1 MKKALIVYNPLAG
14 NRYVPKQLDYIVAR
28 FLENDTIVV
37 PFRLSR
43 ENSAELEKVLLN
55 ESFDYV
61 VVSGG
66 DGTVNSIA
74 SVILDNGLDMP
85 IGVIPAGTC
94 NDFARSLNIPTD
106 MKKCLDIIFSG
117 NIMEI
122 DTGLIN
128 GEKYC
133 LNTCAGGNFVD
144 VSYSTDGEL
153 KKRFGPL
160 AYYMTALGEL
170 ATLKPVRLKLTTDDE
185 VIEGEFLLFL
195 ILNGRHAAG
204 FWNLV
209 EEADLSDGYMD
220 ILLVRNCLHVE
231 MAALF
236 FKVLNNDFVNDRN
249 VMWLRTGKCRIEGD
263 SGFNL
268 SVDGEEWKSLPIDIE
283 FLHRKIKVF
292 APSKQ

>member
-1 MKKALIVYNPLAG
+1 MKKALFVYNPLSG
-14 NRYVPKQLDYIVAR
+14 NRNVPKELDYIVSR
-28 FLENDTIVV
+28 FIGNGTLPV
-37 PFRLSR
+37 PFRLDR
-43 ENSAELEKVLLN
+43 DNSPELEMILK
-55 ESFDYV
+55 EEDFDYV

-74 SVILDNGLDMP
+74 SILLDNNIDIP
-85 IGVIPAGTC
+85 VGVIPAGTC

-106 MKKCLDIIFSG
+106 MKKCLDIVFSG
-117 NIMEI
+117 NVMVI

-144 VSYSTDGEL
+144 VSYSTDSEL

-160 AYYMTALGEL
+160 AYYLTALGEL
-170 ATLKPVRLKLTTDDE
+170 ANLKPVRLKLTTDEE
-185 VIEGEFLLFL
+185 VVEGEFLLFL

-209 EEADLSDGYMD
+209 EEADLSDGCMD

-236 FKVLNNDFVNDRN
+236 FKVLHNDFVNDRN
-249 VMWLRTGKCRIEGD
+249 VMWLRTSKCRIEGD
-263 SGFNL
+263 SDFNL
-268 SVDGEEWKSLPIDIE
+268 SIDGEEWKGLPIDIE
-283 FLHRKIKVF
+283 FLHRRLKVF
-292 APSKQ
+292 APVK